1 MTTTTNPFLNAD
13 LNSLFDPATYMNA
26 FQVPGVDSAKLAES
40 QRKTIEAI
48 TEAQRTA
55 LNGAQQVMQRQM
67 DIARELPQAQTQA
80 AERIGKADSAEAGIA
95 AQTEIA
101 KTAYETSVRNLR
113 ELAELS
119 ANVQQKTFNL
129 LNTRL
134 TESFD
139 ELRDSVK
146 TAA

>member
-13 LNSLFDPATYMNA
+13 LTSLFDPSTYMNA

-40 QRKTIEAI
+40 QRKTIEAM

-55 LNGAQQVMQRQM
+55 LNGAQQLVQRQM
-67 DIARELPQAQTQA
+67 DMARELPKAQSEA
-80 AERIGKADSAEAGIA
+80 AERIGKADSAQDGIA
-95 AQTEIA
+95 VQTEVA
-101 KTAYETSVRNLR
+101 KSAYEDTVRNLR
-113 ELAELS
+113 ELTELS
-119 ANVQQKTFNL
+119 TNVQQKTFEL

-139 ELRDSVK
+139 EMRQSVN
-146 TAA
+146 TSA